1 MLSTLPT
8 RPARLEICPPTLR
21 RPAQAWLP
29 RLRAWLAASW
39 PGSEPAAG
47 GSAADL
53 LALARH
59 EFHDAVADLSGS
71 LAEDLLDRI
80 AVARS
85 LRELWH
91 LRAEVFSLVSLQHSQ
106 HAADTRLAQLNRH
119 FPSRSPRSGFGAL
132 EPRDMW
138 P

>member
-21 RPAQAWLP
+21 RRPRAWLP

-39 PGSEPAAG
+39 PGSE
-47 GSAADL
+47 SANELSASDT

-59 EFHDAVADLSGS
+59 EFHDAVADLSGP

-106 HAADTRLAQLNRH
+106 QAADARLAHLNRH
-119 FPSRSPRSGFGAL
+119 FPTRSPRSGFGAL